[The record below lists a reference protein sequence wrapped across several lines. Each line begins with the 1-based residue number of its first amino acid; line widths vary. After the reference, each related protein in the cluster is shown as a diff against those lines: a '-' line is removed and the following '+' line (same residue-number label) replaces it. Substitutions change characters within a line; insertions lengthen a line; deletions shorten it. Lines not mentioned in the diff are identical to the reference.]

1 MQIRPLNLRK
11 ALLEENDP
19 GALGM
24 IPMLPP
30 IIDVY
35 CDRQENRMKPPPI
48 TRLVIVGEDGSQT
61 ELWADEWIPF
71 LQDADMTLKIFQ
83 KGHGKGPEAARKADL
98 ARELAE
104 LANRDA

>member
-35 CDRQENRMKPPPI
+35 CDRQEIAMRRI
-48 TRLVIVGEDGSQT
+48 RG
-61 ELWADEWIPF
+61 A
-71 LQDADMTLKIFQ
+71 
-83 KGHGKGPEAARKADL
+83 
-98 ARELAE
+98 
-104 LANRDA
+104 

>member
-30 IIDVY
+30 IID
-35 CDRQENRMKPPPI
+35 D
-48 TRLVIVGEDGSQT
+48 TRSVTSDG
-61 ELWADEWIPF
+61 IP
-71 LQDADMTLKIFQ
+71 
-83 KGHGKGPEAARKADL
+83 
-98 ARELAE
+98 
-104 LANRDA
+104 